1 MLVLPVNYPSKRAK
15 NIWLFSWNK
24 LILLVYMAKQV
35 GIIKITGTIDDITFY
50 KMGDEYYARMK
61 SSLTGK
67 RFWKDRAFEGSRK
80 SAMALGAASK
90 LASLLYKTLPKER
103 KGRSIFQKLTGRI
116 KLMILD
122 HKETEAIIQWFTAE
136 YVSPLQIEMIKEV
149 ESGKTTRKITAYNP
163 PLPYYDKQVFSLIR
177 TAFLGTRPSYC
188 QRE

>member
-1 MLVLPVNYPSKRAK
+1 
-15 NIWLFSWNK
+15 
-24 LILLVYMAKQV
+24 MAKQV

-50 KMGDEYYARMK
+50 KMGEEYYARMK

-67 RFWKDRAFEGSRK
+67 RFWKDPAFEGSRK
-80 SAMALGAASK
+80 SALALGVASK

-122 HKETEAIIQWFTAE
+122 HKETEVIIQWFTRE
-136 YVSPLQIEMIKEV
+136 YVSPLQIEMVQEV
-149 ESGKTTRKITAYNP
+149 ESAMTTRKMSAYILP
-163 PLPYYDKQVFSLIR
+163 PAYYDKQVFTLIR
-177 TAFLGTRPSYC
+177 TACIGTRPSYC